1 MIFGYFIQTG
11 TGLLN
16 LLFPNSCSFCARRL
30 DSGVC
35 VCEECL
41 KELEVVNDPAC
52 ERCGAPD
59 LELHSEYPHRASCP
73 HCEDLYFGFHTNK
86 SLGIYTGRLREL
98 IQLYK
103 FQKRRLLFRTFV
115 ELLVAHRERYIL
127 EHDLLLPM
135 PLSRSRYSERGFNQC
150 QLIAQGIAKTLGI
163 PFFGDILQREGHAR
177 PQSSLRSREARMANM
192 TDRFRVR
199 GKWQPHI
206 EGRNALL
213 FDDVMTTGA
222 TASRCAEALYG
233 AGAENVDLLTL
244 GRSLIGVAPVEF

>member
-1 MIFGYFIQTG
+1 MQFDCFLQTG
-11 TGLLN
+11 IGLLN
-16 LLFPNSCSFCARRL
+16 LFFPNNCSFCARRL
-30 DSGVC
+30 QWGLC

-52 ERCGAPD
+52 ERCGAPVV
-59 LELHSEYPHRASCP
+59 EPHSENACRAFCP
-73 HCEDLYFGFHTNK
+73 HCKGLSFGFRTNA

-115 ELLVAHRERYIL
+115 ELLVAHRARYIL
-127 EHDLLLPM
+127 DHELLLPM

-150 QLIAQGIAKTLGI
+150 HLIAAGVAKRLGI
-163 PFFGDILQREGHAR
+163 PFFGDILRRKGHAR

-192 TDRFRVR
+192 TDRFTVK
-199 GKWQPHI
+199 GKWQPYI
-206 EGRNALL
+206 EGRNVLL

-233 AGAENVDLLTL
+233 AGAGNVDLLTL
-244 GRSLIGVAPVEF
+244 GRSLVCAAPVEF